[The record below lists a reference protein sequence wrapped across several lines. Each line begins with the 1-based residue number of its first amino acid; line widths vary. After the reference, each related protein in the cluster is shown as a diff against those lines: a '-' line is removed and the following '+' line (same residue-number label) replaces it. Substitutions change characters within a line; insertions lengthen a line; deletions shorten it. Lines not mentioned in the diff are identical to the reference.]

1 MFEATIT
8 RLKFTNHINLFMVNQ
23 ELIRKTRCPNLFLNI
38 EQLFGPIFTKLVEK
52 KDDGGKKG
60 TVINNENVVAFSFLI

>member
-1 MFEATIT
+1 
-8 RLKFTNHINLFMVNQ
+8 MVNQ